1 MLYGLRFVAIET
13 CDFKVFLDIKGF
25 GVSQGFG
32 VYSELVRKVFE
43 GFFGVSIV
51 GVLRDYRD
59 DQHPERV
66 TSRRRPLRHGKC
78 FSKGFQDFLRACVN
92 HSSTPFLKVINSEY
106 IKLLI
111 ANGEERLE
119 RAKVVKEEIVE
130 QNARFL
136 AVYVE
141 SKNSCM
147 VLLSEKED
155 KLGTLAI
162 AVPKPKDL
170 LGPPSS
176 SVLLG
181 DKNGISARMFAEHL
195 ASVKEKIALVSVYL
209 ETMDERQAQLAFKR
223 LLEKILHDEPQKEA
237 LTA

>member
-1 MLYGLRFVAIET
+1 M
-13 CDFKVFLDIKGF
+13 
-25 GVSQGFG
+25 
-32 VYSELVRKVFE
+32 
-43 GFFGVSIV
+43 
-51 GVLRDYRD
+51 
-59 DQHPERV
+59 
-66 TSRRRPLRHGKC
+66 
-78 FSKGFQDFLRACVN
+78 RACVN